1 MIREPWM
8 TVGLLKSSSTLDKL
22 FRRSSGRP
30 TGHPTQIKHKQ
41 YINMFNHLKR
51 NMKQNYYR
59 DLLNKYK
66 TDIRKTWSIMK
77 TIISKNNDKSNICY
91 TFNIENTDVMDPSEI
106 ANSFCDYF
114 TKIGKQLSDNIP
126 TPKFKFNEYMKQNP
140 LNITNSI
147 FFSPT
152 DTQEISKLI
161 TSLKAKKSSG
171 HDALSSWLLKTLSAE
186 ITEPLCYLVNKSL
199 EEGIMPYEL
208 KIAKVIPI
216 FKAKERN
223 QLKKLQTHI
232 TVVFNIQNI

>member
-1 MIREPWM
+1 
-8 TVGLLKSSSTLDKL
+8 
-22 FRRSSGRP
+22 
-30 TGHPTQIKHKQ
+30 
-41 YINMFNHLKR
+41 
-51 NMKQNYYR
+51 
-59 DLLNKYK
+59 
-66 TDIRKTWSIMK
+66 MK

-91 TFNIENTDVMDPSEI
+91 TFNIENTDVTDPSKI

-126 TPKFKFNEYMKQNP
+126 TPKFKFNEYMKQYP

-152 DTQEISKLI
+152 DTQEITKLI
-161 TSLKAKKSSG
+161 TSLKAKTSSG
-171 HDALSSWLLKTLSAE
+171 HDDLSLWLLKTLSAE

-208 KIAKVIPI
+208 KIAMVIPF

-232 TVVFNIQNI
+232 TVIFNIQNI